1 MTPMAIFALTFVV
14 CLLICGFMVT
24 ALILSRT
31 PRYRTSADDLL
42 ALLDEA
48 LENRVSE
55 ARWHTIIGYPIRHDP
70 YLENVRRRCQVI
82 MDEYG
87 QPWRLQQGGNLFSSA
102 GIEEIRA
109 LRQHLTARL
118 SLGDRRAF

>member
-1 MTPMAIFALTFVV
+1 MAIFLLTFAV

-24 ALILSRT
+24 ALMLSRT

-42 ALLDEA
+42 TLLDET
-48 LENRVSE
+48 LDNRVSE

-70 YLENVRRRCQVI
+70 YLENVRRRCQAI

-87 QPWRLQQGGNLFSSA
+87 QPWRFEQGGSLLSST
-102 GIEEIRA
+102 GLEEIRA